1 MYGFSDASERAYA
14 AAVYAVL
21 HTSVGISLCLIT
33 AKAKVAPIKVLS
45 LPRLELCGA
54 HLLSRLISYIL
65 ESLDRKPVAIQC
77 WTDYEIVLAW
87 LQAHPS
93 RWKSFVAN
101 RVSEIVTSLPTA
113 TWSHVCSADN
123 LADLGSSG
131 VSSVLLWHLQ
141 IFGGRDLFGL
151 NSHQI
156 NGHPLSRV
164 PITLNQKHVNL
175 TSRVHTSLSFLKTS

>member
-1 MYGFSDASERAYA
+1 MDRILQIFGTDLHGFSDASEPAHA
-14 AAVYAVL
+14 AAVYTVL
-21 HTSVGISLCLIT
+21 HTSEGISARLIT

-77 WTDYEIVLAW
+77 WTDSEIVLVW

-101 RVSEIVTSLPTA
+101 RVSEIVLSLPTT
-113 TWSHVCSADN
+113 TWSHMCSAEN
-123 LADLGSSG
+123 PADLGPHG
-131 VSSVLLWHLQ
+131 VSSVQLASLDLWWQGSVWLKHP
-141 IFGGRDLFGL
+141 RDKWPSFSPMLM
-151 NSHQI
+151 
-156 NGHPLSRV
+156 
-164 PITLNQKHVNL
+164 TLN
-175 TSRVHTSLSFLKTS
+175 